1 LRPGAAAARIIQVSI
16 PDLSTVKAKLAA
28 LDEQA
33 RRLKAEQLRMGDEIR
48 RIKTVLIRLSQP
60 K

>member
-1 LRPGAAAARIIQVSI
+1 VSI
-16 PDLSTVKAKLAA
+16 PDLLPVKAKLAA
-28 LDEQA
+28 LDEQVQ
-33 RRLKAEQLRMGDEIR
+33 RLKAEQLRMGDEIR